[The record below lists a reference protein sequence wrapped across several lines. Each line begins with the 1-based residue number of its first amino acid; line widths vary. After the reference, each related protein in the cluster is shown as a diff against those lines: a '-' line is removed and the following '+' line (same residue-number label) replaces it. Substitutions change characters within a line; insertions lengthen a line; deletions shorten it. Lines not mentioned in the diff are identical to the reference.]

1 MVYPS
6 GIYLFKINNGNIQ
19 AIIGIY
25 SKLTTKTLE
34 RRRRR
39 SGISIVSFEQSSHIA
54 LVSIVLFEL
63 INADWALVI
72 AKGS

>member
-19 AIIGIY
+19 AIIRIY
-25 SKLTTKTLE
+25 SKLTTKTPE

-39 SGISIVSFEQSSHIA
+39 FGISIVSFGQSSHIA
-54 LVSIVLFEL
+54 LLFPL
-63 INADWALVI
+63 FFLN
-72 AKGS
+72 